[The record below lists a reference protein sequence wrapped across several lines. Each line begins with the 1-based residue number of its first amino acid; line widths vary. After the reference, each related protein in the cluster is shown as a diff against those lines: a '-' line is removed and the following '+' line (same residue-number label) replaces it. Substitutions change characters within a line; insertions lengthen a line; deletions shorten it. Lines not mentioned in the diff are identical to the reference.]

1 MIYFGVQL
9 LPQAFNI
16 IALSEGF
23 ALLDQRCF
31 NVDEY
36 DIIEPWSNS
45 LKIDPQEP
53 AKWFFDETKFN
64 NPDYPALLFE
74 SLNPAN
80 DIYLVN
86 HRKLANVVQFFYEW
100 IAREFDFAP
109 RPETAFFLA
118 ATIRLFDNEQIKQ
131 FTPDPEPF

>member
-23 ALLDQRCF
+23 ALLDHRFFTVEQ
-31 NVDEY
+31 Y
-36 DIIEPWSNS
+36 DNIEPWSDT

-53 AKWFFDETKFN
+53 AKWFFDETEFN

-118 ATIRLFDNEQIKQ
+118 ATIRIFDAEQIKQ
-131 FTPDPEPF
+131 FSPDLEPF

>member
-1 MIYFGVQL
+1 MIYLGVQL

-23 ALLDQRCF
+23 ALLDQRLF
-31 NVDEY
+31 TVEQFDN
-36 DIIEPWSNS
+36 IEPWSNA
-45 LKIDPQEP
+45 LKIDPHEP
-53 AKWFFDETKFN
+53 AKWFFDEAEFN
-64 NPDYPALLFE
+64 NPDHPALLFE

-86 HRKLANVVQFFYEW
+86 HRKLANAAQFFYEW

-109 RPETAFFLA
+109 RPEKAFFLA
-118 ATIRLFDNEQIKQ
+118 SAIRIIDVQQMKKFI
-131 FTPDPEPF
+131 PDPEPL

>member
-16 IALSEGF
+16 VALSEGF
-23 ALLDQRCF
+23 ARLDQRF
-31 NVDEY
+31 FTVEQY
-36 DIIEPWSNS
+36 DDIEPWSDA

-53 AKWFFDETKFN
+53 AKWFFDETEFN
-64 NPDYPALLFE
+64 NPDYPALLFD
-74 SLNPAN
+74 SLDKGNA
-80 DIYLVN
+80 ISLVN

-109 RPETAFFLA
+109 RPEIAFFLA
-118 ATIRLFDNEQIKQ
+118 SAIRIFDAEQMKQ
-131 FTPDPEPF
+131 FIPDPEPF

>member
-31 NVDEY
+31 TVEQY
-36 DIIEPWSNS
+36 DNIEPWSNS
-45 LKIDPQEP
+45 LKIDPHEP
-53 AKWFFDETKFN
+53 AKWFFDETEFN
-64 NPDYPALLFE
+64 NPDYPALLFD

-86 HRKLANVVQFFYEW
+86 HRQLANVVQFFYEW

-109 RPETAFFLA
+109 RPEKAFFLA
-118 ATIRLFDNEQIKQ
+118 ATIRIIDAEQIKQ
-131 FTPDPEPF
+131 FIPNPEPF

>member
-1 MIYFGVQL
+1 MIYLGVQL

-23 ALLDQRCF
+23 ALLDQRLF
-31 NVDEY
+31 TVEQYEN
-36 DIIEPWSNS
+36 IEPWGNA
-45 LKIDPQEP
+45 LKIDPHEP
-53 AKWFFDETKFN
+53 AKWFFDETEFN

-80 DIYLVN
+80 NIYLVN
-86 HRKLANVVQFFYEW
+86 QRKLADIAQFFYEW

-109 RPETAFFLA
+109 RPEKAFFLA
-118 ATIRLFDNEQIKQ
+118 SAIRVFDAQQIKP
-131 FTPDPEPF
+131 FTPNAEPC

>member
-16 IALSEGF
+16 IVLSEGF

-31 NVDEY
+31 TVDEY
-36 DIIEPWSNS
+36 DQIQPWSEA
-45 LKIDPQEP
+45 LKIDPEEP
-53 AKWFFDETKFN
+53 ALWFFDETEFN

-74 SLNPAN
+74 SLDQAN

-86 HRKLANVVQFFYEW
+86 HRKLVNAVQFCYEW
-100 IAREFDFAP
+100 SAREFDFAP
-109 RPETAFFLA
+109 RPEKALFLA
-118 ATIRLFDNEQIKQ
+118 SAIRIFDAEQLKPFI
-131 FTPDPEPF
+131 PDTEPF

>member
-23 ALLDQRCF
+23 ALLDQRF
-31 NVDEY
+31 FTVEQY
-36 DIIEPWSNS
+36 DNIEPWSNS
-45 LKIDPQEP
+45 LKIDPYEP
-53 AKWFFDETKFN
+53 AKWFFDETEFN
-64 NPDYPALLFE
+64 NPDYPALLFD

-86 HRKLANVVQFFYEW
+86 HRTLANVVQFFYEW

-109 RPETAFFLA
+109 RPEKAFFLA
-118 ATIRLFDNEQIKQ
+118 SAIRIFDAEQIKQ
-131 FTPDPEPF
+131 FIPNLEPF